1 MVERTL
7 ARHAARNRHEAD
19 LTVDA
24 NLNAGRMR
32 RTLPWIVLVLMA
44 FVVAELLPGSAP
56 ITQPVLWPFLLL
68 IYGPGALLIRELVRR
83 RNRGW
88 KSVLLLGAG
97 YGFVEEGLALQS
109 LFNPTLYG
117 AADWGARVLGING
130 VYAETALTIHA
141 VWSAAVPILLTD
153 LLFPDWRDRPYLGR
167 FGLIVTGGWYILG
180 VALLGFLARF
190 SIAPGYQAPPMLLA
204 VTALITLTLAVVA
217 LVILPQNAARLKRH
231 TNAPQPWLV
240 LVVTCIASL
249 VWHALLGLLWRVQP
263 VFAHWPLVLVPTLG
277 ALAVI
282 VVMTWL
288 LCQWAVTCDWNDRHR
303 LALVVGALLSHSLFG
318 GAILTKTM
326 VDRAGVA
333 VQIFVTIVLSI
344 LFTSKVRDRTRRQGG
359 NPDGAEIS
367 QF

>member
-1 MVERTL
+1 M
-7 ARHAARNRHEAD
+7 
-19 LTVDA
+19 
-24 NLNAGRMR
+24 
-32 RTLPWIVLVLMA
+32 VLVLTA

-56 ITQPVLWPFLLL
+56 ITEPGLWPFLLL

-88 KSVLLLGAG
+88 ESVLLLGAA

-153 LLFPDWRDRPYLGR
+153 LMFPDWRDRPYLGR
-167 FGLIVTGGWYILG
+167 FGLIVTGVWYTLG

-190 SIAPGYQAPPMLLA
+190 SISPGYQASPFLLA

-217 LVILPQNAARLKRH
+217 LVILPQNAGRLKRH
-231 TNAPQPWLV
+231 ASAPQPRLV

-249 VWHALLGLLWRVQP
+249 VWHALLGLLWRVHP
-263 VFAHWPLVLVPTLG
+263 AFAHWPLVLVPTLG

-282 VVMTWL
+282 VVMTRL
-288 LCQWAVTCDWNDRHR
+288 LSHWAATSGWNDRHR

-333 VQIFVTIVLSI
+333 VLILVTLVCLI
-344 LFTSKVRDRTRRQGG
+344 LFASKVRDRTLRQGG
-359 NPDGAEIS
+359 DPDRAEPN
-367 QF
+367 